1 MPLNKQWQ
9 VEATVFAS
17 SGLAPLKAQPR
28 GHLMPPRPPRGPA
41 LSPVSPGNPLALVR
55 PSFPPPAQNRLL
67 QRPQSPAIV
76 LGLLPSTSLLCIF
89 LSSLNIST
97 VLNLNLRCRPGVDTA
112 GKCQHAFS
120 TVFQN
125 QTLKLTYSQPYE
137 APCAGWWCPNFGLHE
152 GDEAWGWV
160 FGRSSGILS
169 PERSDALQ
177 AFLTVATMEGVVWT
191 KLSCKWGLGNDWE
204 WSCPLNEQG
213 TAGGAGGSRLSCW
226 PELWPGAV
234 PEGQP

>member
-28 GHLMPPRPPRGPA
+28 GHLTPPRPPRGPA

-137 APCAGWWCPNFGLHE
+137 APCAGW
-152 GDEAWGWV
+152 
-160 FGRSSGILS
+160 
-169 PERSDALQ
+169 
-177 AFLTVATMEGVVWT
+177 
-191 KLSCKWGLGNDWE
+191 
-204 WSCPLNEQG
+204 
-213 TAGGAGGSRLSCW
+213 
-226 PELWPGAV
+226 
-234 PEGQP
+234 